1 MISNLLHHQ
10 WELNLLPRE
19 INSMKR
25 EELLLYVLKLRERI
39 AAMEIEE
46 RQERSDRM
54 AGQSFES
61 PYFYDDERK
70 MRDFERYERWKEERQ
85 SASETMHGISPSRL

>member
-1 MISNLLHHQ
+1 MISDLLHHQ

-19 INSMKR
+19 IKTMKR

-54 AGQSFES
+54 AGHSCES

-70 MRDFERYERWKEERQ
+70 MRDTERYERWREERQ
-85 SASETMHGISPSRL
+85 SANGTGVSSD